1 MCVCVPLTRCRTV
14 VEPVSPT
21 VGMITRT
28 SLKWRAALRHWHGY
42 GSICGLSGEEG
53 TRLIYS
59 DALTSYLLPTSL
71 FGCNN
76 QLFTPIAENS
86 ARRRTIDSSVPRCLR
101 LSSPGHQG
109 AIFCKAK

>member
-28 SLKWRAALRHWHGY
+28 SLKCERAALLARLRISVDWRRGY
-42 GSICGLSGEEG
+42 APNLFRCSK
-53 TRLIYS
+53 
-59 DALTSYLLPTSL
+59 LPTSL
-71 FGCNN
+71 FGGNN

-86 ARRRTIDSSVPRCLR
+86 ARRRTIDSRGSPRCLR

>member
-28 SLKWRAALRHWHGY
+28 SLKWRVNGERLYWHGY

-59 DALTSYLLPTSL
+59 DALTSY
-71 FGCNN
+71 
-76 QLFTPIAENS
+76 
-86 ARRRTIDSSVPRCLR
+86 
-101 LSSPGHQG
+101 
-109 AIFCKAK
+109 